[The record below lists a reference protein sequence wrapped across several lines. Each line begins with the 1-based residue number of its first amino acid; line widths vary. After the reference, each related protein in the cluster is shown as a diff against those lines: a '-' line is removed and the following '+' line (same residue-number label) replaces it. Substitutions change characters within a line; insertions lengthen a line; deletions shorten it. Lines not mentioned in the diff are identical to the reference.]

1 MTIPSHERQFVT
13 AKENKSVRTGHIRL
27 PALANDAHSRYMYMK
42 DVLSG
47 IPCPSWNP
55 QIDLH

>member
-47 IPCPSWNP
+47 IPLPVVEPAN
-55 QIDLH
+55 